1 MFSKFKSSDLGI
13 IAMALEE
20 EDEERRKQRPVTR
33 RKWVDN
39 AWKRRT
45 IEGEFYTLMPHLID
59 NETKFYEYFRM
70 SLITFHK
77 LLSKVEAHLH
87 KEDTFWRQA
96 ITPKHRLAVCLSRPS
111 VGAGSARLPR
121 GHTCPYAV
129 RASMFSKFK
138 SSDLGII
145 AMALEEEDEERRKQ
159 RPVTRR
165 KWVDNA
171 WKRRTIEG
179 EFYTLMPH
187 LIDNE
192 TKFYEYFR
200 MSLITFHKLL
210 SKVEAHLHKE
220 DTFWRQAITP
230 KHRLAVCLR

>member
-1 MFSKFKSSDLGI
+1 MPFVGGYLDEDLTESSQPLI
-13 IAMALEE
+13 
-20 EDEERRKQRPVTR
+20 QQ
-33 RKWVDN
+33 N
-39 AWKRRT
+39 N
-45 IEGEFYTLMPHLID
+45 GEWAQESIFGV
-59 NETKFYEYFRM
+59 R
-70 SLITFHK
+70 S
-77 LLSKVEAHLH
+77 
-87 KEDTFWRQA
+87 
-96 ITPKHRLAVCLSRPS
+96 
-111 VGAGSARLPR
+111 PR
-121 GHTCPYAV
+121 WNGVSTNI
-129 RASMFSKFK
+129 RSMFSKFK

>member
-1 MFSKFKSSDLGI
+1 
-13 IAMALEE
+13 
-20 EDEERRKQRPVTR
+20 
-33 RKWVDN
+33 
-39 AWKRRT
+39 
-45 IEGEFYTLMPHLID
+45 
-59 NETKFYEYFRM
+59 
-70 SLITFHK
+70 
-77 LLSKVEAHLH
+77 
-87 KEDTFWRQA
+87 
-96 ITPKHRLAVCLSRPS
+96 
-111 VGAGSARLPR
+111 
-121 GHTCPYAV
+121 
-129 RASMFSKFK
+129 
-138 SSDLGII
+138 
-145 AMALEEEDEERRKQ
+145 MALEEEDEERRKQ

-230 KHRLAVCLR
+230 KHRLAVCLRFLATGDSFKTISFSYRLGRSTVAAIVHDTCRTIVKVLLNEVMPIPNEEGWHTIANEFWNEWQFPNCIGALDGKHITIQAPKLSGSLYWNYKKTYSIVLLALVDPCYNFIVVDVGGYGKNSDGGIFSNSKFW